1 MAAGGRGPW
10 PQNPKITRLKREPK
24 SLIFDRFDHGYLN
37 VLYVQGFGMIAER
50 ASARRGW
57 RLALRGG
64 RGGAEG
70 PAGKQLQYDSNHADH
85 HRLGIS
91 VL

>member
-1 MAAGGRGPW
+1 MGFLNIPVLRVT
-10 PQNPKITRLKREPK
+10 TRTTTAH
-24 SLIFDRFDHGYLN
+24 LISAYII
-37 VLYVQGFGMIAER
+37 QGFGMIAER

-70 PAGKQLQYDSNHADH
+70 PTGKQLQYDSNHADH